1 MDGRKTRERE
11 RERERAAGSRALPI
25 IAQGRIAQRSRG
37 ANSNR
42 SPKRRSRL
50 RGERK
55 LLHRRH
61 SARRVR
67 TAERGDWSDAI
78 GDAAAS
84 VHSVHAFLYIS
95 LRAIRDASLSLAR
108 RASPSLFIDTDDATR
123 RTAADGEFRAQF
135 SLSLSLCWA
144 QRDSTERESPIFKPN
159 SLSRFSPSGTPP
171 RLVRK
176 GLAFRAKGRAARNPA
191 RLYSLSDYCF
201 SLFVPSPKRARCA
214 RFKEGAGGKLARSMC
229 ARHQYGKAHGN
240 GLLLLAPPRCAK
252 RIAL

>member
-108 RASPSLFIDTDDATR
+108 RASPSLF
-123 RTAADGEFRAQF
+123 
-135 SLSLSLCWA
+135 SLSLSVGHKEIRPSANL
-144 QRDSTERESPIFKPN
+144 
-159 SLSRFSPSGTPP
+159 RFSNLIHFPDS
-171 RLVRK
+171 V
-176 GLAFRAKGRAARNPA
+176 RAAR
-191 RLYSLSDYCF
+191 R
-201 SLFVPSPKRARCA
+201 RA
-214 RFKEGAGGKLARSMC
+214 
-229 ARHQYGKAHGN
+229 
-240 GLLLLAPPRCAK
+240 
-252 RIAL
+252 

>member
-135 SLSLSLCWA
+135 SLSLS
-144 QRDSTERESPIFKPN
+144 PN